1 MKMTIPYNITGKQRK
16 QLAEA
21 ISVALH
27 TIPKYL
33 GYPTCNY
40 QIGDCIL
47 ERDGK
52 LIIPDSVADE
62 TATALLEH
70 LRSRGYVGEAV
81 ETEDRLTISMPR
93 ELFTNANIETLQQIV
108 TARAPLLRK
117 AFLVDSLEAVVTD
130 TTVSFP
136 WFPFTAEP
144 DEVNAYSAFVSK
156 LCDMARRQKRVVA
169 VVAETDNDKYAF
181 RCFLLRL
188 GFIGDE
194 YKIARKVLLRYL
206 TGNSAFRYGDQ
217 GRS

>member
-1 MKMTIPYNITGKQRK
+1 M
-16 QLAEA
+16 
-21 ISVALH
+21 
-27 TIPKYL
+27 
-33 GYPTCNY
+33 
-40 QIGDCIL
+40 
-47 ERDGK
+47 
-52 LIIPDSVADE
+52 ADE

-93 ELFTNANIETLQQIV
+93 ELFTNTDIDTLQQIV

-117 AFLVDSLEAVVTD
+117 AFLADFIEAVVTD

-144 DEVNAYSAFVSK
+144 DEVNAYSTFVTK

-169 VVAETDNDKYAF
+169 TSAETDNDKYAF

-206 TGNSAFRYGDQ
+206 TGNSAFRYVDQ
-217 GRS
+217 GRA

>member
-16 QLAEA
+16 QLAED

-47 ERDGK
+47 ARDGK

-70 LRSRGYVGEAV
+70 LRSRGYVVEAV
-81 ETEDRLTISMPR
+81 ETEDRFTISMPR

-108 TARAPLLRK
+108 TSRAPLFKK
-117 AFLVDSLEAVVTD
+117 AFLADSLEAVVTD

-144 DEVNAYSAFVSK
+144 AEVNAYSTFVTK
-156 LCDMARRQKRVVA
+156 LCDMAKRQKRIVA
-169 VVAETDNDKYAF
+169 TPAETDNDKYTF

-217 GRS
+217 GRH

>member
-16 QLAEA
+16 QLAED

-27 TIPKYL
+27 TIPKYM
-33 GYPTCNY
+33 GYPTCSY
-40 QIGDCIL
+40 KIGDCTL

-52 LIIPDSVADE
+52 LIIPECVADE

-93 ELFTNANIETLQQIV
+93 ELFTNKDIDTLQQIV
-108 TARAPLLRK
+108 TARAPLFKK
-117 AFLVDSLEAVVTD
+117 AFLTDSLEAVVSD

-144 DEVNAYSAFVSK
+144 DEVNAYSAFVTK
-156 LCDMARRQKRVVA
+156 LCDMAKRQKRVVA
-169 VVAETDNDKYAF
+169 TPAETDNDKYTF

-194 YKIARKVLLRYL
+194 YKIARKVLLRNL
-206 TGNSAFRYGDQ
+206 TGNSAFRYGDL
-217 GRS
+217 GGS

>member
-1 MKMTIPYNITGKQRK
+1 MKMTIPYNLTGKQRK
-16 QLAEA
+16 QLAED

-47 ERDGK
+47 EKDGK
-52 LIIPDSVADE
+52 LIIPESVANE

-81 ETEDRLTISMPR
+81 ETEDRLTISMPK
-93 ELFTNANIETLQQIV
+93 ELFTNAEIEILQQIV
-108 TARAPLLRK
+108 AAKATLLKK
-117 AFLVDSLEAVVTD
+117 AFLADGLEAVVTD

-136 WFPFTAEP
+136 WFPFTADP
-144 DEVNAYSAFVSK
+144 DEVNAYSIFVTK

-169 VVAETDNDKYAF
+169 TPAKIDNDKYAF

-194 YKIARKVLLRYL
+194 YKIARKVLLKNL
-206 TGNSAFRYGDQ
+206 SGNSAFRYGDQ